1 MAHVADTQIQAH
13 SAGPLFPFVIGRR
26 ECNGRRTWEITG
38 PKVTIVGCQSY
49 EEATTIIHLL
59 QRGQYIAPL
68 IDWDEATETCSDCGA
83 KVAYII
89 GCPDGAEICQDC
101 FDAGNH

>member
-13 SAGPLFPFVIGRR
+13 SAGPLFPYVIARR
-26 ECNGRRTWEITG
+26 ECNQKRTWEITG
-38 PKVTIVGCQSY
+38 PKTYITGCQSY
-49 EEATTIIHLL
+49 EEATALVLTLKECKPVNL
-59 QRGQYIAPL
+59 AACKA
-68 IDWDEATETCSDCGA
+68 DDTEECSDCGA
-83 KVAYII
+83 RVQYII